1 MKLTSKKLNDLI
13 LEVMDEAKRS
23 KYDRV
28 MSILRGQDPMID
40 TVAIMSGQNPM
51 AKQSSALDNEYLK
64 RQLEAAAKAKGIKF
78 LRIGGN
84 FMDIFEQSVML
95 LNPPDKDVVEVLN
108 RQFTQWGFVWGE
120 KITLEEGNDKMV
132 FTMYEIDYDNDMG
145 FRRAPGSHQVT
156 QVMVNS
162 LMQGVPSDYS
172 YIPKAGQS
180 GPDSKVGKRFGIPLY
195 EDEK

>member
-28 MSILRGQDPMID
+28 MSILRGEDPMID
-40 TVAIMSGQNPM
+40 TIAIMSGQNPM

-64 RQLEAAAKAKGIKF
+64 RELEAAAKAKGLKF

-156 QVMVNS
+156 QVMDNS